1 VIAALLA
8 LVGVGGLAILT
19 LVGERTPRLVGLG
32 LVGVSAVGL
41 AVDLV
46 HVHRIVHQVTHRPL
60 LAGVGLILVLGGLVA
75 GTYLFLR
82 GPWLLAFATLLAAPI
97 RVPVHLGG
105 QDAALL
111 LPLYGVVACAYLTL
125 AIELWKGVA
134 QPVVGRTLGV
144 PLSLYLGFAA
154 VSLSWSADT
163 HQGEVTML
171 FFLLPFA
178 FLLVALARLR
188 PEPGPLRVLVW
199 TTSGLALLFALVGFF
214 QFATGRIWWNDKV
227 KVSNTFAPFFRV
239 NSIFYDPS
247 VYGRF
252 LAVTIVMVV
261 ALLFLVRV
269 RRPLVIVAFVAVL
282 WLGLFLSYSQS
293 SYVALAAG
301 VFACGVAAWRLRAV
315 LALGGAILAVL
326 VIGLALPQL
335 HAFRHAV
342 SNHNLT
348 RVTSDRSHLAGTG
361 VRLLRDHPLRG
372 VGLGGFVQAANPKK
386 NANARGARG
395 ASHIMPLT
403 VGAELGL
410 PGLVLLGWLLVAL
423 TRLALRARERTL
435 GLVAGVA
442 LLTILV
448 HSLFYA
454 AFFEDPLTWGLA
466 AMLVVASRPAV
477 MMRAP

>member
-1 VIAALLA
+1 MIAALLA
-8 LVGVGGLAILT
+8 LVGVGGLAILM
-19 LVGERTPRLVGLG
+19 LVEERRPRLVGLG

-60 LAGVGLILVLGGLVA
+60 LAGVGLILVLCGLAA

-82 GPWLLAFATLLAAPI
+82 RPWLLAFATLLAAPI

-154 VSLSWSADT
+154 LSLSWSADT
-163 HQGEVTML
+163 HQGEVTTL

-261 ALLFLVRV
+261 GAAVPGAGAPAARDRGLRGRALAGPGALLL
-269 RRPLVIVAFVAVL
+269 AVVL
-282 WLGLFLSYSQS
+282 RGPGR
-293 SYVALAAG
+293 G
-301 VFACGVAAWRLRAV
+301 VFACGRGGLAPPGRAGPGRGDP
-315 LALGGAILAVL
+315 GGARDRAGAAAAPRLPPC
-326 VIGLALPQL
+326 GLQPQP
-335 HAFRHAV
+335 
-342 SNHNLT
+342 T

-372 VGLGGFVQAANPKK
+372 VGLGGFVQAAKPEGERQRQGRPGGV
-386 NANARGARG
+386 AHHAPDRGGGAGAARTGIAGVGAGGPDAPGPAGARTRPW
-395 ASHIMPLT
+395 AWS
-403 VGAELGL
+403 
-410 PGLVLLGWLLVAL
+410 PGW
-423 TRLALRARERTL
+423 R
-435 GLVAGVA
+435 
-442 LLTILV
+442 
-448 HSLFYA
+448 S
-454 AFFEDPLTWGLA
+454 
-466 AMLVVASRPAV
+466 
-477 MMRAP
+477 